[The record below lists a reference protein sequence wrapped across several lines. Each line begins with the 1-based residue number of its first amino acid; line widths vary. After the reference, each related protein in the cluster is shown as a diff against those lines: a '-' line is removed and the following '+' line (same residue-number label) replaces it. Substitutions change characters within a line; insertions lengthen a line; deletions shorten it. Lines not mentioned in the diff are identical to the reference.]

1 LGLHVEFIACVDDKI
16 KLEQLNKSMAVIN
29 DTTLNTVAQSIAAIK
44 TPQAMVTETEFIVDF
59 LKNCDSK
66 KFNQLRD
73 YVIGLKQASEIKP
86 IELTCTECSYKYTQP
101 FTLDMASFFGDA
113 S

>member
-1 LGLHVEFIACVDDKI
+1 MTINVRTLFISDVHLGTRGC
-16 KLEQLNKSMAVIN
+16 
-29 DTTLNTVAQSIAAIK
+29 
-44 TPQAMVTETEFIVDF
+44 QAYELLDF

-73 YVIGLKQASEIKP
+73 YVIGLKQASEVKP
-86 IELTCTECSYKYTQP
+86 LDLTCKECSHKYKQA
-101 FTLDMASFFGDA
+101 FTLDLSSFFEDA